1 LSGSLPGWTG
11 KGASLYLS
19 RSTSFSSR
27 YDKLRRIQTE
37 FSTHWETN
45 KEIPL
50 KSFECCYDRYAFEL
64 NKITTVETCRSGE
77 YEGLARHID
86 LLSALHYQLKV
97 LIMLLL

>member
-1 LSGSLPGWTG
+1 MQPGSCFSGSLPGWTG

-50 KSFECCYDRYAFEL
+50 KSVVMIDMRL
-64 NKITTVETCRSGE
+64 NLIK
-77 YEGLARHID
+77 LQ
-86 LLSALHYQLKV
+86 QLKHV
-97 LIMLLL
+97 NLGNMKA